1 MSEAAHSILVVE
13 DQRLIAADI
22 ENTLKNLGYVVVG
35 NVSSGED
42 AISKSDQVRP
52 ELVLM
57 DVHLRGEMDGIQA
70 AEIIRDRFN
79 VPVVYLTAYADEETI
94 LRAKKTTP
102 FGYLVKPFNER
113 ELRATIEIAFYTHQM
128 ERTLA
133 DERAKRHAVE
143 EFKILVDGVSD
154 YAIFMLDGNGRVT
167 TWNSGAER
175 LKGYRRDEIIGK
187 DFSIFYTEDARQAGH
202 PKRLLETALLEGRF
216 EEENWRVRK
225 DGTRFWASVIIT
237 AIRNESGTLIGFA
250 KVTRDLTERRLAEEK
265 REAERHEAERV
276 LRESEEMFRLLVD
289 EVRDYAIF
297 FLDPE
302 GHVMTWNAGAE
313 RIKGYRADEIIG
325 DSFVRFYLPED
336 VVAGVPSRLLRQATE
351 HGVATDEGVRLRKDG
366 SRFWASVVITA
377 LHDKAG
383 HLRGFA
389 KVTRDITEQK
399 HAQQSLAILA
409 DASRHLAES
418 LDSEQ
423 ILFTITRMAVPA
435 FADGVVIHLRDP
447 QGEPRLELF
456 HASNPELLAAVRDL
470 QLRGVYRVAAP
481 SRRVMRTGRS
491 ELHPKLTPELLCVQ
505 ELDDELVSLIR
516 RFGISST
523 IHAPIILAGRPFAVV
538 VFAAAGTRVYN
549 EQDLVF
555 AEELARRA
563 STALHNAELFQT
575 AKKERER
582 AEEAAALR
590 ERLVAVVGHDLRQ
603 PLTSIEIRAGLLR
616 MRSKDTEFVEDVDRL
631 RASSRRMSRMIEQI
645 LDFTRSRLGGGLE
658 LVLAPMDLREALT
671 AIVDELRP
679 AHPSATIQLQC
690 PELRG
695 AWDRDRLEQV
705 FSNLIGNALVHN
717 DPGKPITVTAGAEAF
732 DVWVEVHNE
741 GPAIPQELQS
751 ALFNPFRRGERE
763 RGSPAGLGLGLYISN
778 EVVLG
783 HGGQIEIRSTAV
795 EGTTFRVV
803 LPRQA
808 VDNSAIEEVTHEPH
822 RTRSRR

>member
-1 MSEAAHSILVVE
+1 MSEAAHRILVVE

-22 ENTLKNLGYVVVG
+22 ENTLKKLGYVVVG

-42 AISKSDQVRP
+42 AISKSDQLRP

-57 DVHLRGEMDGIQA
+57 DVRLRGEMDGIQA

-133 DERAKRHAVE
+133 DERARRHAAE
-143 EFKILVDGVSD
+143 EFKILVDGVRD

-175 LKGYRRDEIIGK
+175 LKGYKGDEIIGK
-187 DFSIFYTEDARQAGH
+187 DFSVFYTEEARQAGH
-202 PKRLLETALLEGRF
+202 PKRLLETALREGRY

-325 DSFVRFYLPED
+325 QSFVRFYPPQD
-336 VVAGVPSRLLRQATE
+336 VVAGVPSRLLRRATE
-351 HGVATDEGVRLRKDG
+351 QGVATDEGVRLRKDG
-366 SRFWASVVITA
+366 SRFWASVVLTA
-377 LHDKAG
+377 LHDKSG
-383 HLRGFA
+383 RLRGFA

-399 HAQQSLAILA
+399 HAEQSMAILA
-409 DASRHLAES
+409 DASRLLAES

-423 ILFTITRMAVPA
+423 ILFTITHMAVPA
-435 FADGVVIHLRDP
+435 FADGVAIHLRDP

-456 HASNPELLAAVRDL
+456 HAANPELLAAVQDL
-470 QLRGVYRVAAP
+470 QLKGAYRVAAP

-491 ELHPKLTPELLCVQ
+491 ELHPKLTPEWLRAQ
-505 ELDDELVSLIR
+505 ETDDELGAPDPEVWHPLDQSTSR
-516 RFGISST
+516 SS
-523 IHAPIILAGRPFAVV
+523 
-538 VFAAAGTRVYN
+538 
-549 EQDLVF
+549 
-555 AEELARRA
+555 
-563 STALHNAELFQT
+563 
-575 AKKERER
+575 
-582 AEEAAALR
+582 
-590 ERLVAVVGHDLRQ
+590 
-603 PLTSIEIRAGLLR
+603 
-616 MRSKDTEFVEDVDRL
+616 
-631 RASSRRMSRMIEQI
+631 
-645 LDFTRSRLGGGLE
+645 
-658 LVLAPMDLREALT
+658 
-671 AIVDELRP
+671 
-679 AHPSATIQLQC
+679 
-690 PELRG
+690 
-695 AWDRDRLEQV
+695 W
-705 FSNLIGNALVHN
+705 
-717 DPGKPITVTAGAEAF
+717 
-732 DVWVEVHNE
+732 
-741 GPAIPQELQS
+741 
-751 ALFNPFRRGERE
+751 
-763 RGSPAGLGLGLYISN
+763 
-778 EVVLG
+778 
-783 HGGQIEIRSTAV
+783 
-795 EGTTFRVV
+795 RVV
-803 LPRQA
+803 P
-808 VDNSAIEEVTHEPH
+808 SP
-822 RTRSRR
+822 